1 MIFKKKK
8 QASWIHEVEKRKVEI
23 IQAAGGE
30 SATIDSVMDVLFG
43 TRYQEYEDNQYFV
56 YGYDE
61 PRTTR
66 KWWQRLNALWVVPSV
81 MIIVFP
87 IQWVFKGEVGVKENT
102 KFGRIVIKMI
112 GDD

>member
-8 QASWIHEVEKRKVEI
+8 WASHIYGVEERKTEI
-23 IQAAGGE
+23 IQQAGGD

-43 TRYQEYEDNQYFV
+43 TPYQEYEDNQYFV

-61 PRTTR
+61 PKTTR
-66 KWWQRLNALWVVPSV
+66 KWWQRLNALWIVPSV
-81 MIIVFP
+81 MCFVFP
-87 IQWVFKGEVGVKENT
+87 LQWVFKGEVGVKENT